1 LEALG
6 AALGDQNGEFGS
18 HLDLKASQNG
28 SQKPKKAILKKAL
41 FWAWIFKSL
50 GIGFGRV
57 FKRFL
62 ARKIYENCKSGMLL
76 QTSKIEL
83 SLERGAY
90 FLEIEGSKT
99 YKNQQK
105 INEKSYVIWILDFG
119 GLLGRF
125 REGFRRPKSWFGGRK
140 PPKRGWKPPKNQYKI
155 KVKKNS
161 EKNEESGAR
170 LVSARRMTPCG
181 P

>member
-1 LEALG
+1 M
-6 AALGDQNGEFGS
+6 
-18 HLDLKASQNG
+18 
-28 SQKPKKAILKKAL
+28 LKKTLSLAS
-41 FWAWIFKSL
+41 IFKSL

-57 FKRFL
+57 FNRFL
-62 ARKIYENCKSGMLL
+62 ARKIYENGKSAMLS

-105 INEKSYVIWILDFG
+105 IDEKSYVIWILDFG

-161 EKNEESGAR
+161 EKSEESGAR
-170 LVSARRMTPCG
+170 PSSPGGRPLAVRTPPPWCFSTIILKNECPVQAG
-181 P
+181 SKF